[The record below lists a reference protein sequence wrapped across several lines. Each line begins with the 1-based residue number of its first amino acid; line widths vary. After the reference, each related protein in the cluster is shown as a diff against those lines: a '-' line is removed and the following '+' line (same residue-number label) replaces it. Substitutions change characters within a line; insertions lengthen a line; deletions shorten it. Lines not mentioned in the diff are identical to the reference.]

1 MSLKNKYKDFVVMIT
16 GKDTYK
22 LNKEIKKNKL
32 ENYFILNEE
41 IPYIDKNFN
50 LPNKKLLLHFKASD
64 AFVFPS
70 NLETFGIVLIEAMA
84 CNLPIVTSDADGCVD
99 VIKNGKFGLMFK
111 KNDTKDLVSKMIKI
125 RNNKIRLKYI
135 SKSKQ
140 RLKDFEISNVVNN
153 YKKLI
158 FNDKN

>member
-1 MSLKNKYKDFVVMIT
+1 
-16 GKDTYK
+16 
-22 LNKEIKKNKL
+22 
-32 ENYFILNEE
+32 
-41 IPYIDKNFN
+41 
-50 LPNKKLLLHFKASD
+50 
-64 AFVFPS
+64 
-70 NLETFGIVLIEAMA
+70 MA